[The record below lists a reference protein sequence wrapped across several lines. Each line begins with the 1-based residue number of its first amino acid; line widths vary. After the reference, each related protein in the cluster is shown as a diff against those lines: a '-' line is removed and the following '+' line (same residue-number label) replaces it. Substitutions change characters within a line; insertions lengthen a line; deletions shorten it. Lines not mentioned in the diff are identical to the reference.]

1 MPSADHDVIDGDD
14 ELALYVAAFRTVE
27 QPSAS
32 THAASWQ
39 AIAAQTSE
47 SRRVWPWVA
56 AAATLLAAT
65 WLLWSAGAVQQLFFD
80 DRGTLRDQ
88 AGYVPSEDAQPLPV
102 EDAQPRRDE
111 QPRSV
116 APVEET
122 PVVEAPPVV
131 EEAPVVI
138 EEELEKPRTK
148 KRDDKPAPS
157 LAEET
162 ALFGE
167 IQQALNGGQAGR
179 ALSLIGKHEKDFPR
193 GAFRQE
199 RTVAKAQALCA
210 AGKRDSARTVRDKF
224 LERYPAS
231 HLAARMRAVCPG

>member
-1 MPSADHDVIDGDD
+1 
-14 ELALYVAAFRTVE
+14 
-27 QPSAS
+27 
-32 THAASWQ
+32 
-39 AIAAQTSE
+39 
-47 SRRVWPWVA
+47 RVWPWVA

-102 EDAQPRRDE
+102 ETTQPRRDPT
-111 QPRSV
+111 PRAV
-116 APVEET
+116 APVEVPPPIVEEES
-122 PVVEAPPVV
+122 PVVV
-131 EEAPVVI
+131 ETEV
-138 EEELEKPRTK
+138 EKPRVTK

-167 IQQALNGGQAGR
+167 IQQALVGGQASR
-179 ALSLIGKHEKDFPR
+179 ALTLIAKHEHDFPR

-210 AGKRDSARTVRDKF
+210 AGKRDAARSLRDKF
-224 LERYPAS
+224 LERYPSS